1 MALSAARQQSSSLMQ
16 FNEDII
22 KQLTTEEIDE
32 FREAF
37 MMFDKDGN
45 GTISTKELGIAMRS
59 LGQNPTEQVCEI
71 FVHGSCMNIEKC
83 GKLGLKL
90 FCLLEIMEMINEVD
104 IDGNGQIE
112 FTEFCV
118 MMKRM
123 MKETDSEM
131 IREAFRVF
139 DKDGNGVITAQE
151 FRYFMVHMGMQFS
164 EDEVDEMIRE
174 VDVDAMNIAFLFL
187 TQLHSCFTGDGD
199 IDYEEFVRMM
209 TDR

>member
-1 MALSAARQQSSSLMQ
+1 MLKRVYETAMALGAHTLQTSAHMMQ
-16 FNEDII
+16 FSEEII
-22 KQLTTEEIDE
+22 RQLTVEEIDE

-45 GTISTKELGIAMRS
+45 GTISTKELGVAMRS
-59 LGQNPTEQVCEI
+59 LGQNPTEQEI
-71 FVHGSCMNIEKC
+71 
-83 GKLGLKL
+83 L
-90 FCLLEIMEMINEVD
+90 EMINEVD

-112 FTEFCV
+112 FPEFWQVISALSGNNV

-151 FRYFMVHMGMQFS
+151 FRYFMIHMGQQFS
-164 EDEVDEMIRE
+164 EQEVDEMIKE
-174 VDVDAMNIAFLFL
+174 VDVD
-187 TQLHSCFTGDGD
+187 GDGD
-199 IDYEEFVRMM
+199 INYEEFVKMM
-209 TDR
+209 SSSHTT